1 MRIAKVIGKVVFS
14 RKLDEVLPG
23 NYLVVRTCNR
33 GTLAGNNEGN
43 EETPVIYDSL
53 AAREG
58 DLVGMVEG
66 REATAPFYPRKVPYE
81 CYCASILDTVDF
93 EPVLGDTESENRREE

>member
-14 RKLDEVLPG
+14 RKLDEVVPG

-33 GTLAGNNEGN
+33 GTLAGQNDGN

-66 REATAPFYPRKVPYE
+66 REATAPFHPEKVPFE
-81 CYCASILDTVDF
+81 CYCAAILDTVDF
-93 EPVLGDTESENRREE
+93 DPILPLSIEEE

>member
-1 MRIAKVIGKVVFS
+1 MV
-14 RKLDEVLPG
+14 PG
-23 NYLVVRTCNR
+23 SYLVVRTCNR
-33 GTLAGNNEGN
+33 GTLAGENDGN

-66 REATAPFYPRKVPYE
+66 REATAPFYPEKVPFE
-81 CYCASILDTVDF
+81 CYCAGILDTVHFDPIL
-93 EPVLGDTESENRREE
+93 PVSTEEE

>member
-14 RKLDEVLPG
+14 RKLDEVAPG

-33 GTLAGNNEGN
+33 GTLAGRNQGN

-66 REATAPFYPRKVPYE
+66 REATAPFYPAKVPFD
-81 CYCASILDTVDF
+81 CYCASILDELEF
-93 EPVLGDTESENRREE
+93 EPVLPVETKENH